1 MNSSV
6 AEIEQKIEQTILKW
20 GMFPKGCRIVVGL
33 SGGADSVAL
42 THFLSRYAAR
52 TGISLVAAHVNH
64 CLRGLESDSDE
75 RFVRSFCEKSGLA
88 LEVRRADVASL
99 AKQNSL
105 GVEECGRAVR
115 YSFFNSLCGENGRIA
130 TAHTLSDSAET
141 VLMNLARGAG
151 PRGLCGIPPV
161 RGRIVRP
168 LLEVTRTEIERYCDF
183 YGLTYVTDS
192 TNLQEEY
199 VRNRI
204 RLKAV
209 PALKSVNPSFETCVL
224 HTTALLRCDEEYF
237 SRLAEDAA
245 VKARAPSGGYD
256 IAALQKLP
264 RAVLLRVIPLAIH
277 AISDARLGYEH
288 ILSVEEIVRLGRG
301 AVTVTGGIQCFATGN
316 TLFVTGEKKARVRQ
330 WSVPLGSHA
339 TPLPDGRE
347 LCLYRPNTEDWKN
360 GRKKINNLL
369 FNNLIN
375 YDTISDNGSF
385 IRNRRNGDLFR
396 PACRGVTKS
405 LKKLFN
411 EAHTPVRERDQL
423 AILESGGTILWVEGF
438 GVSEEARV
446 TENTREAAE
455 IMIKESNNRAHN
467 ER

>member
-1 MNSSV
+1 MSSGV
-6 AEIEQKIEQTILKW
+6 AEMERKIEQTILKW
-20 GMFPKGCRIVVGL
+20 DMFPQGCRIVVGL
-33 SGGADSVAL
+33 SGGADSMAL

-52 TGISLVAAHVNH
+52 NGNSLVAAHVNH
-64 CLRGLESDSDE
+64 CLRGQESDSDE
-75 RFVRSFCEKSGLA
+75 RFVRSFCERNGLA

-99 AKQNSL
+99 AKQRSL
-105 GVEECGRAVR
+105 GIEECGRAVR
-115 YSFFNSLCGENGRIA
+115 YSFFDSLCGENGRIA

-168 LLEVTRTEIERYCDF
+168 LLEVTRSETERYCEF
-183 YGLTYVTDS
+183 YGLAYVTDS

-199 VRNRI
+199 ARNRI
-204 RLKAV
+204 RLRAV
-209 PALKSVNPSFETCVL
+209 PALKSVNPSFEACVL

-237 SRLAEDAA
+237 SRLAEKAA
-245 VKARAPSGGYD
+245 AEAKVPSGGYD
-256 IAALQKLP
+256 LAALQKLP
-264 RAVLLRVIPLAIH
+264 RAVLLRVIPLAIR
-277 AISDARLGYEH
+277 SVSGARLGYGH
-288 ILSVEEIVRLGRG
+288 ILSVEEIVRNGRG
-301 AVTVTGGIQCFATGN
+301 AVTVAGGIQCFASGN
-316 TLFVTGEKKARVRQ
+316 TLFVTRRKKGRACQ
-330 WSVPLGSHA
+330 WSVPLGPHA
-339 TPLPDGRE
+339 TLLPDGRE
-347 LCLYRPNTEDWKN
+347 FCLCRVTGEDWKN
-360 GRKKINNLL
+360 RRKKINNLL

-385 IRNRRNGDLFR
+385 IRNRRGGDLFR

-411 EAHTPVRERDQL
+411 EAHTPVSERGQL
-423 AILESGGTILWVEGF
+423 AILESGGKILWVEGF

-455 IMIKESNNRAHN
+455 IMIKGEQQPCTQ
-467 ER
+467 